1 MCSQT
6 GDLWRG
12 RSERERE
19 RERHEVVWLYTQSS
33 TYTWCF
39 FLSLHLSNGALCRV
53 DLHLAE
59 ALGESACVKV
69 RDVR

>member
-1 MCSQT
+1 M
-6 GDLWRG
+6 
-12 RSERERE
+12 REGC
-19 RERHEVVWLYTQSS
+19 SS
-33 TYTWCF
+33 TRWCGSTHSPAHARGGF

-53 DLHLAE
+53 DLHPAE